1 MVNQGK
7 EGNQESGNLKKDL
20 GVGNGDKTF
29 RVHGVTDLNFEIS
42 VVRGNWRIRKERKDL
57 KGVLYSVIV
66 KLENHRRKLLRCR
79 GEEDGSGNADRF
91 EGMSL
96 LLLLSRFSRV
106 RLYATP

>member
-1 MVNQGK
+1 M
-7 EGNQESGNLKKDL
+7 KKVL
-20 GVGNGDKTF
+20 GVGNGGKTF
-29 RVHGVTDLNFEIS
+29 REHGVADLNFEIS

-57 KGVLYSVIV
+57 MGGGGVYSVIV

-96 LLLLSRFSRV
+96 LLLLLLRCFSRV